1 MRAENG
7 ETDSDWSDAS
17 DAVSTNAETVTPTC
31 TLNTGDI
38 WCGVLTVEAEST
50 TQDGFGGPTGDLSDK
65 TFRVGGRN
73 YAIEQVTVENSTS
86 PNPGFLNFSLDRV
99 LTAADRARLVLHV
112 DDSSDTFAFS
122 AATIFTFSYTWTG
135 TSLDWSSETFVTL
148 RLRLAPQEPGKPTN
162 LMAEADG
169 GTRIALSWDAPADDG
184 GSAITGYRIEVSDDA
199 GSNWDDLVDDT
210 GNDGTNYTHT
220 GLSPGDTRHYRVSA
234 INAEG
239 ASVASDVADATTM
252 REDPAADASL
262 SALDV
267 TRSGGVP
274 VPLHPAFDSDET
286 DYEASVANAVNEVTV
301 AATANVAGAT
311 LEYLD
316 GDGTEIADA
325 DTNTPGRE
333 VALEVGDTVFK
344 VKVTAEDT
352 TTTKTYTV
360 TVTRR
365 APGAEGE
372 WRLMDVESSAAG
384 GVTARAEVFHAGRW
398 GTVCS
403 DGIRD
408 RDFKV
413 FNYDADGNLFED
425 TVTDSEGNQVQ
436 VLSETE
442 YDNEAAVLICQ
453 DRGYDNGEYHGK
465 YKYGPGEVPD
475 HQDADY
481 WPAGSTY
488 SGAATPIWIDDLR
501 CVNGDSALTGTA
513 ALPGEMS
520 HCSYAGW
527 GLHNCTHKED
537 AVVRCWN
544 EEGSIEADASH
555 AVGPLTA
562 SFADLPSRHE
572 GTAFTFRIEFSED
585 VAVSVAEMRDHA
597 LTVTGGTVTGAA
609 QVDGRADLWS
619 ITVTPSG
626 ADEVTISLLPGR
638 DCSETGAVCTADGRQ
653 LSTGLGQIVAG
664 PPVVLLTASFEDLPA
679 AHDGETAFTFRV
691 AFSEDIGISYRS
703 LREDAFAV
711 TGGRVTR
718 GRRVDDR
725 RDLFEMTVEPDGGG
739 DVAITLPAGRDC
751 GVSGAICTK
760 GENRR
765 QLTNT
770 PAATVAGPA
779 EESGPAPLTASFVD
793 VPAAHDGETA
803 FTLRMAFS
811 EPLSWMNGRR
821 LREDVVAVAGG
832 RATKAG
838 RVNRRRDLWQL
849 TVEPDSLADVTVTL
863 AAGAACDSPAAVCTK
878 DGRALSNT
886 ISTVV
891 RGPVTVSVADARAR
905 EGEDASIDFAVS
917 LSRAASEQ
925 VTVAYATADGSA
937 TAGADYTRTSGTLR
951 FAPGET
957 AKTVRV
963 PVLDD
968 VVDEGE
974 ETFTLRLSAASGAV
988 IADGEATGTIV
999 NSDPLSKAWMAR
1011 FGRSVATH
1019 VLDAVGERLQGGASQ
1034 TWVRLGGY
1042 RIGGGAGAS
1051 EALARLAPRPRLW
1064 DEAAEADPV
1073 GRYVTLDQLLLGSA
1087 FHLASPADDD
1097 AFGPRLSAWGQVA
1110 ASGFGGGEGRLSLN
1124 GTVTTTTLGVDGLWK
1139 RWLTGVALAYS
1150 EGDGS
1155 YTQAETGGGDLGSS
1169 LTSIHPYVAYPL
1181 SDQVRL
1187 WGVAGYGDGKFRLGG
1202 AHTRVTGL
1210 SMTMGAV
1217 GIHGTLLE
1225 ASPQGG
1231 LQLALRS
1238 DVLWLRMDAAAVEDM
1253 VATEADVSRLR
1264 LVLEGSRPFALAA
1277 GGQLIPSLEVGL
1289 RHDGGDAETGSGV
1302 EVGARLRYASSWG
1315 LSIEASVRGLLA
1327 HEAADYTE
1335 WGASGAL
1342 RFDPGRQGRGLTA
1355 SITPTW
1361 GSPAS
1366 GMFRLWG
1373 QPGGGGLAV
1382 DNTLAASP
1390 AGRLDAELGY
1400 GLAAL
1405 RGRGLLTPYVR
1416 AALVEGDSQT
1426 WHLGARLALAASLTF
1441 SVEASRHQRQG
1452 VAAHDLALR
1461 ALVPW

>member
-1 MRAENG
+1 MDRRRFEINAESGNLGFKSAPNYEDAKDIVSGDPANAAGNNQYVVEVEARSGEDRLADSEQQITNRAEQTITVTVLDVDEQPAKPAKPELKAVPDSIADSTTSLRVNWIKPGLNGGPEITDYNVAYREYREGMDGEWTDGDYDGTALTAIITGLDADTDYEARVQAYNGESESEWSDPSEPFSPKSCALNAGDLWCGVVTVAGVQGNAAHGFLDIMPNDGGDLDGNPEDKMFLGYTINGIYVWTTGDASGNLNVILNAALSPGDRATLALHVDGHSEPFAFSAASKPSAAVNAYAWPDTGLNWSSAPTVTLRLRRKAAPMLSIADAQADEGEAVAFMVTLSEKVGADVTVDWEASLATDDTAETGDFTAATGTLTIAASETAATFTVATAQDADEDDETFTVTLSNRSPPWVQLSTATATGTIRDDDGLPEVTIAATPDTVTEGMDAVFTLSRTGSTAAALTVTVEVSQTGEVLADPESEWPSSVTFAANASAATLTLATKDDDTDTGDGTVTVTLPAGTDYEVGTANAATVTVSDNDDNAAPSFTPSSATFSVEENATEVGTVEAEDSDADDSITGYAISGGADQGLFEIDGTSGALTFAAAPDYEDPEDSGTDNVHEVTVQATSGTGTRVMTADQTITVTVTDADEQSAKPDKPELEAVSGSSTSLTATWEAPGKNGGPAITGYKLEYKLSTETSWTAFAHTGTAVTTTITGLTADTSYQARVRAENG

-17 DAVSTNAETVTPTC
+17 NAVSTNAETVTPTC

-162 LMAEADG
+162 LMAEADR

-239 ASVASDVADATTM
+239 ASVASDVDHATTM

-286 DYEASVANAVNEVTV
+286 DYEASVANAVDEVTV

-311 LEYLD
+311 VAYLG
-316 GDGTEIADA
+316 GDDNALDDA
-325 DTNTPGRE
+325 DTGTAGHQ
-333 VALEVGDTVFK
+333 VALSVGENTVK
-344 VKVTAEDT
+344 VKVTVEDT
-352 TTTKTYTV
+352 ATTKTYTV

-365 APGAEGE
+365 APDAPGGEGE

-453 DRGYDNGEYHGK
+453 AKGYDNGEYHGK

-544 EEGSIEADASH
+544 EEGSIDADASH

-562 SFADLPSRHE
+562 SFADLPSSHE

-597 LTVTGGTVTGAA
+597 LTVTG
-609 QVDGRADLWS
+609 
-619 ITVTPSG
+619 
-626 ADEVTISLLPGR
+626 
-638 DCSETGAVCTADGRQ
+638 
-653 LSTGLGQIVAG
+653 
-664 PPVVLLTASFEDLPA
+664 
-679 AHDGETAFTFRV
+679 
-691 AFSEDIGISYRS
+691 
-703 LREDAFAV
+703 
-711 TGGRVTR
+711 
-718 GRRVDDR
+718 
-725 RDLFEMTVEPDGGG
+725 
-739 DVAITLPAGRDC
+739 
-751 GVSGAICTK
+751 
-760 GENRR
+760 
-765 QLTNT
+765 
-770 PAATVAGPA
+770 
-779 EESGPAPLTASFVD
+779 
-793 VPAAHDGETA
+793 
-803 FTLRMAFS
+803 
-811 EPLSWMNGRR
+811 
-821 LREDVVAVAGG
+821 
-832 RATKAG
+832 
-838 RVNRRRDLWQL
+838 
-849 TVEPDSLADVTVTL
+849 
-863 AAGAACDSPAAVCTK
+863 
-878 DGRALSNT
+878 
-886 ISTVV
+886 
-891 RGPVTVSVADARAR
+891 AR
-905 EGEDASIDFAVS
+905 
-917 LSRAASEQ
+917 
-925 VTVAYATADGSA
+925 
-937 TAGADYTRTSGTLR
+937 
-951 FAPGET
+951 
-957 AKTVRV
+957 
-963 PVLDD
+963 
-968 VVDEGE
+968 
-974 ETFTLRLSAASGAV
+974 
-988 IADGEATGTIV
+988 
-999 NSDPLSKAWMAR
+999 
-1011 FGRSVATH
+1011 
-1019 VLDAVGERLQGGASQ
+1019 
-1034 TWVRLGGY
+1034 
-1042 RIGGGAGAS
+1042 
-1051 EALARLAPRPRLW
+1051 
-1064 DEAAEADPV
+1064 
-1073 GRYVTLDQLLLGSA
+1073 
-1087 FHLASPADDD
+1087 
-1097 AFGPRLSAWGQVA
+1097 
-1110 ASGFGGGEGRLSLN
+1110 
-1124 GTVTTTTLGVDGLWK
+1124 
-1139 RWLTGVALAYS
+1139 
-1150 EGDGS
+1150 
-1155 YTQAETGGGDLGSS
+1155 
-1169 LTSIHPYVAYPL
+1169 
-1181 SDQVRL
+1181 
-1187 WGVAGYGDGKFRLGG
+1187 
-1202 AHTRVTGL
+1202 
-1210 SMTMGAV
+1210 
-1217 GIHGTLLE
+1217 
-1225 ASPQGG
+1225 
-1231 LQLALRS
+1231 
-1238 DVLWLRMDAAAVEDM
+1238 
-1253 VATEADVSRLR
+1253 
-1264 LVLEGSRPFALAA
+1264 
-1277 GGQLIPSLEVGL
+1277 
-1289 RHDGGDAETGSGV
+1289 
-1302 EVGARLRYASSWG
+1302 
-1315 LSIEASVRGLLA
+1315 
-1327 HEAADYTE
+1327 
-1335 WGASGAL
+1335 
-1342 RFDPGRQGRGLTA
+1342 
-1355 SITPTW
+1355 
-1361 GSPAS
+1361 
-1366 GMFRLWG
+1366 
-1373 QPGGGGLAV
+1373 
-1382 DNTLAASP
+1382 
-1390 AGRLDAELGY
+1390 
-1400 GLAAL
+1400 
-1405 RGRGLLTPYVR
+1405 
-1416 AALVEGDSQT
+1416 
-1426 WHLGARLALAASLTF
+1426 
-1441 SVEASRHQRQG
+1441 
-1452 VAAHDLALR
+1452 
-1461 ALVPW
+1461 

>member
-1 MRAENG
+1 M
-7 ETDSDWSDAS
+7 
-17 DAVSTNAETVTPTC
+17 
-31 TLNTGDI
+31 
-38 WCGVLTVEAEST
+38 
-50 TQDGFGGPTGDLSDK
+50 
-65 TFRVGGRN
+65 
-73 YAIEQVTVENSTS
+73 
-86 PNPGFLNFSLDRV
+86 
-99 LTAADRARLVLHV
+99 
-112 DDSSDTFAFS
+112 
-122 AATIFTFSYTWTG
+122 
-135 TSLDWSSETFVTL
+135 
-148 RLRLAPQEPGKPTN
+148 
-162 LMAEADG
+162 
-169 GTRIALSWDAPADDG
+169 
-184 GSAITGYRIEVSDDA
+184 
-199 GSNWDDLVDDT
+199 
-210 GNDGTNYTHT
+210 
-220 GLSPGDTRHYRVSA
+220 
-234 INAEG
+234 
-239 ASVASDVADATTM
+239 
-252 REDPAADASL
+252 
-262 SALDV
+262 
-267 TRSGGVP
+267 
-274 VPLHPAFDSDET
+274 
-286 DYEASVANAVNEVTV
+286 
-301 AATANVAGAT
+301 
-311 LEYLD
+311 
-316 GDGTEIADA
+316 
-325 DTNTPGRE
+325 
-333 VALEVGDTVFK
+333 
-344 VKVTAEDT
+344 
-352 TTTKTYTV
+352 
-360 TVTRR
+360 
-365 APGAEGE
+365 
-372 WRLMDVESSAAG
+372 
-384 GVTARAEVFHAGRW
+384 
-398 GTVCS
+398 
-403 DGIRD
+403 
-408 RDFKV
+408 
-413 FNYDADGNLFED
+413 
-425 TVTDSEGNQVQ
+425 
-436 VLSETE
+436 
-442 YDNEAAVLICQ
+442 
-453 DRGYDNGEYHGK
+453 
-465 YKYGPGEVPD
+465 
-475 HQDADY
+475 
-481 WPAGSTY
+481 
-488 SGAATPIWIDDLR
+488 
-501 CVNGDSALTGTA
+501 
-513 ALPGEMS
+513 
-520 HCSYAGW
+520 
-527 GLHNCTHKED
+527 
-537 AVVRCWN
+537 
-544 EEGSIEADASH
+544 
-555 AVGPLTA
+555 
-562 SFADLPSRHE
+562 
-572 GTAFTFRIEFSED
+572 
-585 VAVSVAEMRDHA
+585 
-597 LTVTGGTVTGAA
+597 TGAA

-626 ADEVTISLLPGR
+626 TGEVLISLPPGR
-638 DCSETGAVCTADGRQ
+638 DCSEAGAVCTTDGRQ
-653 LSTGLGQIVAG
+653 LPTGLGQIVAG

-691 AFSEDIGISYRS
+691 AFSENIGISYRS

-770 PAATVAGPA
+770 PAATVPGPA
-779 EESGPAPLTASFVD
+779 DEPAGEPLTASFVD

-821 LREDVVAVAGG
+821 LREDVVAVSGG
-832 RATKAG
+832 RATKAS

-849 TVEPDSLADVTVTL
+849 TVAPDSLADVTVTL
-863 AAGAACDSPAAVCTK
+863 AAGADCDTPAAVCTA
-878 DGRALSNT
+878 DGRGLSNT

-905 EGEDASIDFAVS
+905 EGEDDSIDFAVT
-917 LSRAASEQ
+917 LSRAASDTA
-925 VTVAYATADGSA
+925 TVAYATADR
-937 TAGADYTRTSGTLR
+937 TARAGEDYTRTSGTLR

-974 ETFTLRLSAASGAV
+974 ETFMLRLSAASGAV

-1042 RIGGGAGAS
+1042 RIGGGAGAN

-1097 AFGPRLSAWGQVA
+1097 AFGPRLSAWGGVA

-1155 YTQAETGGGDLGSS
+1155 YTQAEAGGGDLGSS

-1187 WGVAGYGDGKFRLGG
+1187 WGVAGYGDGEFRLGG
-1202 AHTRVTGL
+1202 AHTRVTDL

-1373 QPGGGGLAV
+1373 QPGGGLAV

-1416 AALVEGDSQT
+1416 AALVEGDSQA

-1441 SVEASRHQRQG
+1441 SVEASRQQRQG